1 MQRDVWP
8 VEDKQQLVLVGKGPG
23 DGLVEVGKAGDPGED
38 PIEALPQCRP
48 ADGGRVVLVELEI
61 SVEPPDQ
68 LALQRDQTVLLV
80 GDADDPAEMALG
92 VDPACDRLS
101 PGKEDDV
108 KTI

>member
-8 VEDKQQLVLVGKGPG
+8 VEHKQQLVLVGVGPG
-23 DGLVEVGKAGDPGED
+23 DGLIELGEAGDPGED
-38 PIEALPQCRP
+38 PIEPPPQRRP
-48 ADGGRVVLVELEI
+48 AGGCRIVLVELEI
-61 SVEPPDQ
+61 GVEPPDQ
-68 LALQRDQTVLLV
+68 LALQRDLTMLLV

>member
-8 VEDKQQLVLVGKGPG
+8 VEYKQQLVLVGVGPG
-23 DGLVEVGKAGDPGED
+23 DGLVELGEAGDPGED
-38 PIEALPQCRP
+38 PIEALPQRCS
-48 ADGGRVVLVELEI
+48 ADGCRVVLVELEI

-68 LALQRDQTVLLV
+68 LALQIDQAVLLV